1 MGKAAQ
7 KTFFFSFSKE
17 ARLVGVVRGIFI
29 TILQHYTILLMY
41 EARTI
46 FHVVVQWLG
55 NFGSQELLI

>member
-1 MGKAAQ
+1 MSRCDKGCMYHIVQ
-7 KTFFFSFSKE
+7 
-17 ARLVGVVRGIFI
+17 
-29 TILQHYTILLMY
+29 QILLMY